1 MSNFLRMEVLMEN
14 KRRLIDMIIVFGILI
29 AAILIIYT
37 VILSPLLQG
46 VKNYVSESDYEYNT
60 DLSISKNFEN
70 LMEAK
75 KAERLE
81 KIIDNNFEY
90 LDKYFT
96 KYYLDNE
103 IMYDQIHYDARYA
116 QGYSVGS
123 QAGYKEGYNVGI
135 NGRAEGSHI
144 LTVEEVMKKYSS
156 K

>member
-1 MSNFLRMEVLMEN
+1 MEN

-29 AAILIIYT
+29 VVLLLIYNILI
-37 VILSPLLQG
+37 LPLLHG
-46 VKNYVSESDYEYNT
+46 VKTYVSTYEYNT
-60 DLSISKNFEN
+60 ELSVIDNFEN
-70 LMEAK
+70 LIEIK